1 MSLVEIISPNTAT
14 LKTELLGDLPTADTF
29 LKSMTLSFYPNATKH
44 DLRLVLAVA
53 AVFVVVLNVFRRPEQ
68 IKRLLTAIALI
79 GGIVAI
85 ITLGQYLFGNG
96 KIYWFVPNRHGG
108 VLSGPFVNH
117 NNYGQFMNLSIG
129 AAFGLLLVRLH
140 EGFMRKKITSAVI
153 YEYLN
158 SSSAKALWLLVAM
171 ISLGAATVFV
181 SLTRGGM
188 VSMLIAITF
197 TALLLAWRGSLKG
210 RGWMIVVAVLIAFT
224 CVLYISFDAV
234 YDRLASLRDLHEA
247 QGSRL
252 QILKDIAIAST
263 KFPLLGTGL
272 GTHLVVYPMFDR
284 STVVPLAAYAE
295 NEYAQALEETGLI
308 GLGLLIAFGVIIW
321 TNYARNI
328 HRTKIPIY
336 SVAYGLGFG
345 LLAILI
351 HSLSDFGQHLP
362 SNAVLSAIF
371 CALMLVLA
379 RQSRERR
386 TVDRG
391 RKINL
396 CPFGF
401 AQGKLRSSVICLLT
415 AGVSGIWIWIFIDA
429 NNARVAEAHWEE
441 ARSIE
446 SFIRKNGEGTE
457 AEYADLISHASTA
470 VDYEPDNIKYRH
482 WLNVYRWR
490 SVSQTTDTSTGNIVI
505 PDDLMPSV
513 RDIVDEFHKARTICP
528 TYGPTY
534 SLVGQIEK
542 FILNN
547 DIGTERIR
555 KGFRLAP
562 CNPTA
567 CFVAG
572 YLDVLEGKHED
583 CIEKF
588 ERAVQLNG
596 RLFNVIADIY
606 INDLSRPHLAVSAA
620 GDDIGRLNHVANAL
634 ENMQY
639 MDLAEQIREKITAL
653 FEEKCSQPDA
663 PASAFASLANI
674 YRQQQDNEQAIECYH
689 RALALDYSHI
699 GWRLDLARLLMKMG
713 KIPEAMRE
721 ARICLQL
728 RPQSKTAEKL
738 VADLSVH
745 PAVFADEKVVP

>member
-1 MSLVEIISPNTAT
+1 M
-14 LKTELLGDLPTADTF
+14 
-29 LKSMTLSFYPNATKH
+29 
-44 DLRLVLAVA
+44 
-53 AVFVVVLNVFRRPEQ
+53 
-68 IKRLLTAIALI
+68 
-79 GGIVAI
+79 
-85 ITLGQYLFGNG
+85 
-96 KIYWFVPNRHGG
+96 
-108 VLSGPFVNH
+108 
-117 NNYGQFMNLSIG
+117 
-129 AAFGLLLVRLH
+129 
-140 EGFMRKKITSAVI
+140 
-153 YEYLN
+153 
-158 SSSAKALWLLVAM
+158 
-171 ISLGAATVFV
+171 
-181 SLTRGGM
+181 
-188 VSMLIAITF
+188 
-197 TALLLAWRGSLKG
+197 
-210 RGWMIVVAVLIAFT
+210 AFT
-224 CVLYISFDAV
+224 LVLYISFDAV
-234 YDRLASLRDLHEA
+234 YDRLATLRDFHEA
-247 QGSRL
+247 EGSRL
-252 QILKDIAIAST
+252 QILKDIAIAWT
-263 KFPLLGTGL
+263 KFPIVGTGL

-284 STVVPLAAYAE
+284 STITALAAHAE
-295 NEYAQALEETGLI
+295 NEYAQTLEETGLI

-328 HRTKIPIY
+328 HRAKLPIC
-336 SVAYGLGFG
+336 SATYGLGFG
-345 LLAILI
+345 ILAILI

-362 SNAVLSAIF
+362 ANSVLSAIF
-371 CALMLVLA
+371 CALMLILGQ
-379 RQSRERR
+379 QSRERR

-391 RKINL
+391 RKINF
-396 CPFGF
+396 CPFGL
-401 AQGKLRSSVICLLT
+401 AQGKLRSSVPSATLGAGICLLT
-415 AGVSGIWIWIFIDA
+415 AGVSGIWLWALFGA
-429 NNARVAEAHWEE
+429 NNARVAEAHWQE

-446 SFIRKNGEGTE
+446 SFIHKNGEGTE
-457 AEYADLISHASTA
+457 AEYADLISHVSAA

-490 SVSQTTDTSTGNIVI
+490 SVSKTTDTSTGDIII

-534 SLVGQIEK
+534 SIVGQIEK

-547 DIGTERIR
+547 DIGAERIR

-606 INDLSRPHLAVSAA
+606 INDLSRPHLAISAA
-620 GDDIGRLNHVANAL
+620 GDDIGRLSHVANAL

-639 MDLAEQIREKITAL
+639 MDLAEQIQEKITVL
-653 FEEKCSQPDA
+653 LEEKCYQSDA
-663 PASAFASLANI
+663 PASAFVSLANI
-674 YRQQQDNEQAIECYH
+674 YKKQQDNEDAIECYR
-689 RALALDYSHI
+689 RALALNYNQI
-699 GWRLDLARLLMKMG
+699 GWRLDLARLLVEMG

-728 RPQSKTAEKL
+728 RPQSNAAKKL
-738 VADLSVH
+738 VEDLSVN